1 MYTAEYGRPE
11 NSPQGSGASN
21 YRIQRAVGADRQDDT
36 RDEYARSN
44 YAQYNYAQYN
54 QTQRNDTR
62 QETILNRPS
71 IRSWCHSNCRRH
83 TSR

>member
-44 YAQYNYAQYN
+44 YAQYNYA
-54 QTQRNDTR
+54 
-62 QETILNRPS
+62 
-71 IRSWCHSNCRRH
+71 
-83 TSR
+83 